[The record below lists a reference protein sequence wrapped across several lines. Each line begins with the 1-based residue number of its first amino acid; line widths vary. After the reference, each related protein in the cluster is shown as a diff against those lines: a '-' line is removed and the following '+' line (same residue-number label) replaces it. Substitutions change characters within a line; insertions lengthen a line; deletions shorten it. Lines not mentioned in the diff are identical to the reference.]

1 MDSAIMK
8 TSISFTGRSMDSAI
22 MKTSISFSISISIC
36 LPFVVL
42 FDASKATNSKSSS
55 MSSKSM
61 TSNSMSYN
69 SSSTNSM
76 TNSMTNHIGM
86 RLNSNLLLSALLVYN
101 ILALLLGDGVHNS
114 VGHSVTLL
122 FSGTLFLRDNSTLLL
137 RHILGDSIALR
148 YSSGGTL
155 LLRHILDNSVAFRD
169 SLSVALLFRLC
180 HIVCCSLSPTDWLI
194 DGRANFFGNNIICS
208 VAFGAGVGC
217 HSSIAKTIASVSFSV
232 SIRISHDGCRHQ
244 ANNKQKL
251 FHDWKIIFADIMQL
265 FSSPRHCCCELEE

>member
-101 ILALLLGDGVHNS
+101 ILALLLGDGVNNS

-148 YSSGGTL
+148 YSSGGT
-155 LLRHILDNSVAFRD
+155 
-169 SLSVALLFRLC
+169 LLFRLC